1 MIKDIFRGIVVI
13 WGMCL
18 LASVFIAILV
28 GIAVLVAKYPAV
40 TLLSLITLA
49 GIVLGI
55 QTHFNN
61 A

>member
-13 WGMCL
+13 WTVT
-18 LASVFIAILV
+18 LAVSIFLAILV